1 MKVLILSHQRCG
13 STTLCKWLSKELN
26 INLDGNHYNSE
37 TFNLVF
43 FNNDIIKKNE
53 VEDYYPTKEDISKFN
68 KVIYLTRD
76 DSINTA
82 ISCITAKNTNNYH
95 DEYEITKEW
104 IYENKNQIL
113 EESNR
118 YDKMKYKIKT
128 YNGFQITY
136 ENMYINKTDVN
147 RVISYLNIENPKH
160 LDMIDY
166 DKKYRKDTHNLTHD
180 FKRKNII

>member
-104 IYENKNQIL
+104 IDENKNDILKQIFK
-113 EESNR
+113 
-118 YDKMKYKIKT
+118 YDELKLRLKEYKGLQTKYEGI
-128 YNGFQITY
+128 YV
-136 ENMYINKTDVN
+136 NKSEIYSILN
-147 RVISYLNIENPKH
+147 YMNIQFPKYLHMLN
-160 LDMIDY
+160 Y
-166 DKKYRKDTHNLTHD
+166 DGKYRKDNNVFVKKHIG
-180 FKRKNII
+180 II